1 MDGVDCRLAAATLLV
16 QERCAEEQLQVLVGG
31 GGRGGLCVC
40 VCECVCVWGWDT
52 QNVGDLYAHDDQR
65 GLQTTIS
72 ALLL

>member
-1 MDGVDCRLAAATLLV
+1 MERGAA
-16 QERCAEEQLQVLVGG
+16 
-31 GGRGGLCVC
+31 CVC
-40 VCECVCVWGWDT
+40 VCVCVCVWGWDT